1 MRSFVTAL
9 LVSLTLASCG
19 AESDATSG
27 TVESFIRL
35 PAPGADMSAA
45 YMSVTSA
52 QDDRLVSASIEGV
65 ERVELHTVLDED
77 GVMKMRQVE
86 GYDVAAGETLVL
98 QPGGNHLMLF
108 GLGGGFKAGETR
120 DVTLTFASGRVET
133 LPIEVKDP
141 LRSGGDHSGH

>member
-9 LVSLTLASCG
+9 LASLALTSCG
-19 AESDATSG
+19 VDGDATSG

-45 YMSVTSA
+45 YLSVTSD
-52 QDDRLVSASIEGV
+52 QDDRLVSATIEGV
-65 ERVELHTVLDED
+65 DRVELHTVLDEN

-86 GYDVAAGETLVL
+86 GYDVAAGETLIL
-98 QPGGNHLMLF
+98 KPGSNHLMLF
-108 GLGGGFKAGETR
+108 GLGGGFEAGETR

-141 LRSGGDHSGH
+141 LRSGGGHSGH